1 MAQQKLMS
9 DLLKLLP
16 KKIRVSYSDIEL
28 NITEDKNFLEQCYG
42 EYDSRNNKLTIA
54 KDVGPQ
60 DLANTLL
67 HELIHASVWYG
78 GLKDDGSPL
87 EDDKKEEHVVN
98 VITNQL
104 CQILRDNPK
113 VLTAIKKG
121 LTVKNGRPK
130 ERNKVVALSKKVF
143 ERYTFHKNRK

>member
-1 MAQQKLMS
+1 MS

-16 KKIRVSYSDIEL
+16 KKIKISFSDVAVGTSSDSKF
-28 NITEDKNFLEQCYG
+28 TEENFG
-42 EYDSRNNKLTIA
+42 EYDSRNNKITIA
-54 KDVGPQ
+54 TNTSDR

-78 GLKDDGSPL
+78 GLKDEGAAL
-87 EDDKKEEHVVN
+87 EDDKHEEHVVN

-104 CQILRDNPK
+104 CQIFRDNPK
-113 VLTAIKKG
+113 VLTLIKKG
-121 LTVKNGRPK
+121 LINKNGR
-130 ERNKVVALSKKVF
+130 SKTRDQVMETPQRVL